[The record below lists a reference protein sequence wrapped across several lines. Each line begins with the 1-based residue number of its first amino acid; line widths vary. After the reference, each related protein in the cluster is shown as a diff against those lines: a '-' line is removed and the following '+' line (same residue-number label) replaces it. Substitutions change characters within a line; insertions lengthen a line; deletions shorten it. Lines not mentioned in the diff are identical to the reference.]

1 MQGASSI
8 RSMNETPQSA
18 TPTVPLIGEP
28 ILPPLSGEVPPQ
40 GAERFSLF
48 LGLHGRLN
56 SYQYNFTLLTAMLLR
71 VKDRNEAGG
80 FFSPLYP

>member
-1 MQGASSI
+1 
-8 RSMNETPQSA
+8 MNETPQSA

-48 LGLHGRLN
+48 LGFYGRLN
-56 SYQYNFTLLTAMLLR
+56 SYDIVNQVMESVL
-71 VKDRNEAGG
+71 VKNI
-80 FFSPLYP
+80 